1 MLKNGKCPQCGSSD
15 IVTRSQGIG
24 WDIAVRVMQGN
35 TMYPTT
41 GWTTYL
47 CVSCGLFENYVT
59 DAKYR
64 ASAKSDPE
72 PLRFDQTV
80 GWTPI

>member
-1 MLKNGKCPQCGSSD
+1 
-15 IVTRSQGIG
+15 
-24 WDIAVRVMQGN
+24 
-35 TMYPTT
+35 MYPTT

-72 PLRFDQTV
+72 PFRFDQTV
-80 GWTPI
+80 GWTPT

>member
-1 MLKNGKCPQCGSSD
+1 MGRVEADEVSGGPAQRLGLPAPAMVCAF
-15 IVTRSQGIG
+15 QGWNDAG
-24 WDIAVRVMQGN
+24 
-35 TMYPTT
+35 
-41 GWTTYL
+41 
-47 CVSCGLFENYVT
+47 